1 MFTNT
6 QHDKYNCILLENI
19 TNKIPEQMKAN
30 TLIEYTTLC
39 SNNIQSIKLKMTNDT
54 NDIIDNIIYNKIQK
68 RKYTLYY
75 GDSPL
80 FEFFINA
87 NIPIDAIN
95 NEITL
100 YPIIHNEIILIKYTT
115 NMYHINLINIQQR
128 SCNFKYNKQIYAF
141 IYNIPLNTNNNNNN
155 NNMFNDLCFI
165 NTNCVIYALT
175 MTNTSSSLN
184 NTLRHCKLTTL
195 SISHVQLTEFNI
207 KYKNTSMCLYTI
219 SNILILIT
227 KSKVLL
233 FNYNSSPLSY
243 LSTLTSTIDIS
254 FSINPYPLSINT
266 SYTNMIC
273 CFISN
278 EHFIYQI
285 KPTYISNEKNNLSLF
300 SDISLNFSNDKYN
313 ECLYLI
319 KIIILYE
326 HQAVHKTIS
335 EIASDAKIKNI
346 FEEYDIIV
354 SIENL
359 MQVLNKENVVFFLN
373 YNLSSYKLHVM
384 MVYCFVMSSYALICK
399 IYKLLNDN
407 NNNNSGKNDG
417 IGVVKGS
424 DCGGGWKSNSLVFKV
439 FVCGFYKEYLGDL
452 IGEDGVGNVI
462 KKVNDVLECGC

>member
-1 MFTNT
+1 MFTNK

-19 TNKIPEQMKAN
+19 TNKIPEQMKTN
-30 TLIEYTTLC
+30 TLMEYKTLC
-39 SNNIQSIKLKMTNDT
+39 SNIQSIKLKISNDT

-68 RKYTLYY
+68 RKYILYY
-75 GDSPL
+75 GDSPV

-87 NIPIDAIN
+87 NISINAIN

-100 YPIIHNEIILIKYTT
+100 YPIIHNEIIIIKYTS
-115 NMYHINLINIQQR
+115 NMYHINLINIQQH
-128 SCNFKYNKQIYAF
+128 SYNFKYNKQIYAF
-141 IYNIPLNTNNNNNN
+141 IYNIPPLNTSN
-155 NNMFNDLCFI
+155 NNMFNYLCFI

-175 MTNTSSSLN
+175 ITNTSSSMN
-184 NTLRHCKLTTL
+184 NTLHHYKLTTL
-195 SISHVQLTEFNI
+195 SISHLQLTEFNI
-207 KYKNTSMCLYTI
+207 KSKNTSMCIYTQ
-219 SNILILIT
+219 SNILIIIT

-233 FNYNSSPLSY
+233 FYYNSY
-243 LSTLTSTIDIS
+243 FSTLTSTIDIS
-254 FSINPYPLSINT
+254 FSINPYPLSIKT
-266 SYTNMIC
+266 SHTNMIC

-399 IYKLLNDN
+399 IYKLLNDSN
-407 NNNNSGKNDG
+407 GSEKTDG
-417 IGVVKGS
+417 NGVVKGG

-439 FVCGFYKEYLGDL
+439 FVCNFYKEYLGDL
-452 IGEDGVGNVI
+452 IGEDAVGNVI
-462 KKVNDVLECGC
+462 KKVNNVLECGC